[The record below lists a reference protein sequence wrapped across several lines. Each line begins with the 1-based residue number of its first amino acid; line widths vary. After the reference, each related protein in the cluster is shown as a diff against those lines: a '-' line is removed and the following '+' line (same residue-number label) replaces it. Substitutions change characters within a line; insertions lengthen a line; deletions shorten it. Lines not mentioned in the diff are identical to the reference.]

1 MTMRANRR
9 YGPTTG
15 CPDACSMVLPSNV
28 MARLKAMK
36 REREPLWHVLER
48 LMDAYDGNEMRK

>member
-1 MTMRANRR
+1 
-9 YGPTTG
+9 
-15 CPDACSMVLPSNV
+15 MVLPSNV

-36 REREPLWHVLER
+36 SEREPLWHVLER